1 MGTDGHIDRDYDQR
15 IERMH
20 RHLVE
25 FGADLD
31 SLVSIAG
38 EVAFADDATLRERVR
53 MEAEICERRERD
65 LDRECLVLLATR
77 SPVASDLVEITSAMR
92 LASELG
98 RIAELVRAL
107 CSPSVEGAAA
117 VFEDDEEEILAML
130 RIVRTM
136 VKDVI
141 SAHAARSAGP
151 IAQVAAAE
159 TEIDRRFNTLFER
172 TIDRMTADSERVRTG
187 VLVQSISKRVERM
200 ADHAAR
206 AGETVLGLLNGD
218 SRTAP

>member
-20 RHLVE
+20 RHLME
-25 FGADLD
+25 LGADLD
-31 SLVSIAG
+31 SLLSIAG
-38 EVAFADDATLRERVR
+38 EVAFADDSTLQERVR
-53 MEAEICERRERD
+53 MEAEICERREHD

-107 CSPSVEGAAA
+107 CSPSVEGAAS
-117 VFEDDEEEILAML
+117 VFKDDEEDIAAML
-130 RIVRTM
+130 GIVREM
-136 VKDVI
+136 VKNVI
-141 SAHAARSAGP
+141 DAHAARKAGP
-151 IAQVAAAE
+151 IALVAAAE
-159 TEIDRRFNTLFER
+159 AEIDRRFHALFER
-172 TIDRMTADSERVRTG
+172 TIQRMTADSERVRTG

-206 AGETVLGLLNGD
+206 AGETVLGLLNGHL
-218 SRTAP
+218 RTAP